1 MASLS
6 SLQPSNFPMTTAV
19 AARNR
24 SAAIIHHR
32 QPLTTC
38 NFYSNPPKTLFSP
51 SHIRTATAVASTIE
65 IEPLDVVVSDSLPLK
80 KVLIPIGLGTE
91 EMEAVIMV
99 NVLRQAGADV
109 AIASVEPQLEVKLS
123 GGTILVADISIS
135 ECSDIIFDLVALP
148 GGMPG
153 SVRLRDCKTLEEI
166 TKKQAEEK
174 RLYGAICAAPAVTL
188 MPWGLLK
195 RKKTTCHPAF
205 FHKLPSFRAIKTNLQ
220 VSEEL
225 TTSRGP
231 GTCFQFSV
239 SLVEQLFGESAST
252 EMSKFLLM
260 DTADEV
266 SRKEEFNEVEWAV
279 DHTPRILIPVANG
292 SEDIEVVTVVDIL
305 RRAKL
310 DVTVASLEKTLTIS
324 GSHGIKIIADKLL
337 KNAAESIFDLIIL
350 PGGVSGVERLS
361 KSRILKKLL
370 KEQASNGRKYGA
382 LSSSLSIL
390 HKQGLLQNKKATAH
404 PSVVSMLDSNTIVG
418 SQVVVDGR
426 LITCRG
432 LSSSLELAL
441 AIIAKFC
448 GHGRAKSVATG
459 LVFEYRAS

>member
-1 MASLS
+1 MSLP
-6 SLQPSNFPMTTAV
+6 LSNFPVTTAV
-19 AARNR
+19 TALRPARYLPTT
-24 SAAIIHHR
+24 IIHR
-32 QPLTTC
+32 LPPLTTF
-38 NFYSNPPKTLFSP
+38 NSPKTLFSP
-51 SHIRTATAVASTIE
+51 SHIRTATAAASTIE
-65 IEPLDVVVSDSLPLK
+65 IEPLDTVVSDSLPLK

-91 EMEAVIMV
+91 DMEAVIMV

-109 AIASVEPQLEVKLS
+109 AVASVEPDLEVKLS
-123 GGTILVADISIS
+123 GGTILVADTSIY
-135 ECSDIIFDLVALP
+135 ECSDQIFDLVALP

-153 SVRLRDCKTLEEI
+153 SVRLRDCKTLEAI

-188 MPWGLLK
+188 LPWGLLK

-205 FHKLPSFRAIKTNLQ
+205 FDKLPTFRAIKTNLQ

-260 DTADEV
+260 DTTDEV
-266 SRKEEFNEVEWAV
+266 SRIEEFNKVEWAV
-279 DHTPRILIPVANG
+279 DHTPRVLIPVANG
-292 SEDIEVVTVVDIL
+292 YEDIEVVTVVDVL

-310 DVTVASLEKTLTIS
+310 DVTVASVEKTLS
-324 GSHGIKIIADKLL
+324 VVGSQGIKMVADELL

-350 PGGVSGVERLS
+350 PGGVSCVERLQ

-370 KEQASNGRKYGA
+370 KEQVSSGRKYGA
-382 LSSSLSIL
+382 ICSSPSIL
-390 HKQGLLQNKKATAH
+390 HKQGLLKNKKATVH

-418 SQVVVDGR
+418 SQVVVDGT

-432 LSSSLELAL
+432 LSSAPEFAL

-459 LVFEYRAS
+459 LVFEYRPS